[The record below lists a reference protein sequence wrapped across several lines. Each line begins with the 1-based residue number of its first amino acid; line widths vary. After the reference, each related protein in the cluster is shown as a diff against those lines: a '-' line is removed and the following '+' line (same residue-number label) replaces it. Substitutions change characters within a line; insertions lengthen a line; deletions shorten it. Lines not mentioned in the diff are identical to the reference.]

1 MPLPLPLP
9 LVLWCRGGSV
19 RNLPLINPELKAKK
33 KAKYNNSGILSFES
47 VKSVGCVCVCAC
59 ALMTDAHAPICPL
72 FRATPIDCFVDYIRG
87 GCQINLMLA
96 IDFTVSDPSITHVL
110 STIQEL

>member
-1 MPLPLPLP
+1 MLCMSEQVPLPLPLP

-47 VKSVGCVCVCAC
+47 VKSVGCVCVCVRVCVCAC
-59 ALMTDAHAPICPL
+59 A
-72 FRATPIDCFVDYIRG
+72 RARVCV
-87 GCQINLMLA
+87 
-96 IDFTVSDPSITHVL
+96 H
-110 STIQEL
+110 